1 MATTLSQFE
10 DHSIPSA
17 PKEFSV
23 WVSKE
28 HNHLSKACF
37 NLQCHRFSQK
47 LFIPHEANFR
57 CDLSCVR
64 WSRNALYPLNQSNAI
79 LSPTTTWSS
88 AFFPRVCRLVFT
100 MSFRWLF
107 TVFCYLLIGGHDY
120 FDIPLRILS
129 RKAC

>member
-37 NLQCHRFSQK
+37 NLQRHRFSQIIYSTRSEFSVRLVVCRMVWK
-47 LFIPHEANFR
+47 RALPSQPIKCHTKPNH
-57 CDLSCVR
+57 DLVIR
-64 WSRNALYPLNQSNAI
+64 V
-79 LSPTTTWSS
+79 
-88 AFFPRVCRLVFT
+88 FPRVCRLVFT